1 MLVEQIRVPVLA
13 PDGQVL
19 MPTKASR
26 AKRWVKTGKA
36 KEFFNDL
43 GIYCLQLLAEPA
55 GRATQ
60 IVVVGIDPGKYYSG
74 IAVQSAR
81 ATLFMAHLLLPF
93 DTVKEHKANQKLMRR
108 GRRGRRIDRT
118 LPFDQRSHRQKRFDN
133 RRQKGVPPSIKS
145 NRQLEY
151 RTVQELCRVFP
162 VSQIVYEY
170 VKADVD
176 LTSGRKA
183 ARSGRGFSP
192 VMVGQ
197 KWMLAQLATLAPV
210 TTQYGWET
218 AKLRNYLG
226 LDKQKTNKGDANP
239 ETHAVDG
246 VALACSQFVQYE
258 AFHTANTRGHHW
270 IGAVQITKAPF
281 VVLRRPPIS
290 RRQLHLMVPAKNG
303 VRRKYGGTTT
313 RHGFRKGDKV
323 RAEMAGRV
331 SVGWV
336 SGDTERQ
343 VSVSDFNWKRLG
355 QFTASKVQLLHRATG
370 LLATRPQYLSLSVV
384 RYPAQ

>member
-1 MLVEQIRVPVLA
+1 MDNEQVRVPVLA
-13 PDGQVL
+13 PDGQPL

-26 AKRWVKTGKA
+26 ARRWVKAGRA
-36 KEFFNDL
+36 KEFFNDI
-43 GIYCLQLLAEPA
+43 GVYYIQLVAEPSSRVA
-55 GRATQ
+55 Q
-60 IVVVGIDPGKYYSG
+60 PIVVGIDPGKYYSG

-93 DTVKEHKANQKLMRR
+93 DTVKKHKANQKLIRR

-118 LPFDQRSHRQKRFDN
+118 LPFEARSHRQKRFDN

-151 RTVQELCRVFP
+151 RAVQELCRVFP

-197 KWMLAQLATLAPV
+197 KWMLEQLATLAPV

-218 AKLRNYLG
+218 AKLRNYLR
-226 LDKQKTNKGDANP
+226 LNKQKTNKGDTNP

-258 AFHTANTRGHHW
+258 AFQTANTRGHHW
-270 IGAVQITKAPF
+270 LGAVQITRAPF
-281 VVLRRPPIS
+281 VVFRRPPIA

-313 RHGFRKGDKV
+313 QHDFRKGDLV

-331 SVGWV
+331 SLGWV

-355 QFTASKVQLLHRATG
+355 QFAAAKVQLLHRATG
-370 LLATRPQYLSLSVV
+370 LLVTRPQYLSLS
-384 RYPAQ
+384 RASNPAQ

>member
-1 MLVEQIRVPVLA
+1 METEQIRVPVLA
-13 PDGQVL
+13 PDGQAL

-36 KEFFNDL
+36 KEFFNDI
-43 GIYCLQLLAEPA
+43 GIYCIQLITEPS
-55 GRATQ
+55 GRETQ
-60 IVVVGIDPGKYYSG
+60 PLVVGVDPGKYYSG
-74 IAVQSAR
+74 IAVQSAH

-108 GRRGRRIDRT
+108 GRRGRRINRK
-118 LPFDQRSHRQKRFDN
+118 LPFSQRSHRQKRFDN

-162 VSQIVYEY
+162 VSRIVYEY
-170 VKADVD
+170 VRADVD
-176 LTSGRKA
+176 LTSERKA
-183 ARSGRGFSP
+183 ARSGSGFSP

-197 KWMLAQLATLAPV
+197 KWMLEQLTAMAPV

-218 AKLRNYLG
+218 ASIRNHLRLE
-226 LDKQKTNKGDANP
+226 KQKTNKSDAKP

-246 VALACSQFVQYE
+246 VALACSQFVRYE
-258 AFHTANTRGHHW
+258 AFHTTNTRGRHW
-270 IGAVQITKAPF
+270 VGSVQITTAPF

-290 RRQLHLMVPAKNG
+290 RRQLHLMVQALGG

-313 RHGFRKGDKV
+313 RHGFRKGDLV

-331 SVGWV
+331 SIGWV

-343 VSVSDFNWKRLG
+343 VSVSDFSWKRLG

-370 LLATRPQYLSLSVV
+370 LLVTRPQYLSLS
-384 RYPAQ
+384 RASNPAQ